1 MHDSQPLASCSASK
15 PMLEWY
21 SFSSVFCRG
30 LATIRGVCMRR
41 RFILILCAVT
51 GLFAAGC
58 PKGDEHYKAA
68 RKAEDLQDYD
78 TALQYY
84 QKALASD
91 PQNADYRIKFNQI
104 RFEAG
109 AYHIKKGQ
117 DLREKGDL
125 QGAAAEFQRAATIDP
140 SSAVA
145 VQELRATADQMN
157 DVARKQ
163 DEAAAG
169 PNSTVEP
176 DLASGPPELKPLP
189 ETSVSLKMVND
200 VKIIYDTIG
209 KQSGIN
215 VIYDPDFPARRISV
229 ELNNVTLQQALD
241 IVAIQSKT
249 FWKPVTENI
258 IFVAQDTTQKHKDYD
273 EQMVETFYLSNT
285 IQSQD
290 LTEIANGLRQVL
302 NLTRVQQLNSQNAI
316 IVRDT
321 PDKLA
326 IARRLLKD
334 IDKAKPEVIIQVEV
348 LSASTDRLRDLG
360 VLPGQSASL
369 TFTPPGTTS
378 TTGSSTSSTTPTGAP
393 LKGFSFS
400 SAYYTVT
407 LPGATANFVL
417 TDTTTKIIQNPEI
430 RSIDGQPAKLNIG
443 SRVPIA
449 TGSFQAG
456 VGVGTTSVNPLV
468 NTQFTY
474 IDVGVNVNITPRI
487 HPNHEVSLKV
497 ALEVSQVTGNATI
510 GGIQQPIIGQNKIEH
525 DIRLR
530 EGEANI
536 LGGLFTKTDSKTVNG
551 WPGLAQIP
559 LMKYLFADNK
569 VEHAQNDILIVLI
582 PRIVRLPDWTR
593 ADLRPI
599 SSGVEQNITTR
610 RQSDIR
616 SPETTKPAPAPA
628 PAQPTPLA
636 PPALPLSGPATTAP
650 APQAAAGAQNARLRF
665 DPQVLTLAPGQT
677 ATLGVSVDNVND
689 LYSIPMMLQY
699 DPAVISI
706 EDVQH
711 GTFLSSGNQE
721 IAIVQGGDK
730 SKGQV
735 MIAATRQPN
744 TPGVSG
750 SGTLLGVVIKA
761 IGPGATNL
769 SIVQVNAKDSQ
780 QKPLA
785 LLTTEASV
793 QVKPQ

>member
-1 MHDSQPLASCSASK
+1 
-15 PMLEWY
+15 
-21 SFSSVFCRG
+21 
-30 LATIRGVCMRR
+30 MRSR
-41 RFILILCAVT
+41 LILILCAVT

-58 PKGDEHYKAA
+58 PKGNDQYKTA
-68 RKAEDLQDYD
+68 RHAEDLQDYD

-84 QKALASD
+84 QKALAAD

-109 AYHIKKGQ
+109 VFHIKKGQ

-125 QGAAAEFQRAATIDP
+125 HGAAAEFQRAATIDP
-140 SSAVA
+140 GSSIA
-145 VQELRATADQMN
+145 VQEFRNTVDQIN
-157 DVARKQ
+157 DLARKQ

-169 PNSTVEP
+169 PNQVEA
-176 DLASGPPELKPLP
+176 DLASAPPELKPLSDAP
-189 ETSVSLKMVND
+189 VSLKMVND
-200 VKIIYDTIG
+200 VKIIFDTVA
-209 KQSGIN
+209 KQAGIN
-215 VIYDPDFPARRISV
+215 VIYDPDFPARRITV

-241 IVAIQSKT
+241 IICMQSKT

-302 NLTRVQQLNSQNAI
+302 NLTKVQQLNSQNAI

-334 IDKAKPEVIIQVEV
+334 IDKAKPEVVIQVEV
-348 LSASTDRLRDLG
+348 LSASTDRLRDIG
-360 VLPGQSASL
+360 ILPGQSASIA
-369 TFTPPGTTS
+369 FTPPGTTQTGTGTS
-378 TTGSSTSSTTPTGAP
+378 TGSTTPTTGAP
-393 LKGFSFS
+393 LKGFSFG
-400 SAYYTVT
+400 AGDYTIT
-407 LPGATANFVL
+407 LPGATANFLL
-417 TDTTTKIIQNPEI
+417 TDTTSKIIQNPEI

-497 ALEVSQVTGNATI
+497 ALEVSQVTSFQTI
-510 GGIQQPIIGQNKIEH
+510 GGIQQPVIGQNKIEH

-530 EGEANI
+530 EGEASI

-569 VEHAQNDILIVLI
+569 TDHAENDILIVLV
-582 PRIVRLPDWTR
+582 PRIVRLPDWSR

-599 SSGVEQNITTR
+599 SSGVEQNITVR

-616 SPETTKPAPAPA
+616 TPAQQAPVPQPPAPVA
-628 PAQPTPLA
+628 A
-636 PPALPLSGPATTAP
+636 PPAVPPQAG
-650 APQAAAGAQNARLRF
+650 APQAAVPGQNAALRF
-665 DPQVLTLAPGQT
+665 DPQTLTLAPGQT
-677 ATLGVSVDNVND
+677 ATLGVAVDNVND

-706 EDVQH
+706 EDIQH

-750 SGTLLGVVIKA
+750 SGTLLGVVVRA
-761 IGPGATNL
+761 VAPGATSL

-780 QKPLA
+780 QRPLP
-785 LLTTEASV
+785 LVTTEANV

>member
-1 MHDSQPLASCSASK
+1 
-15 PMLEWY
+15 
-21 SFSSVFCRG
+21 
-30 LATIRGVCMRR
+30 MRR
-41 RFILILCAVT
+41 RIILILCAVT

-58 PKGDEHYKAA
+58 PKNGGDHYKAA
-68 RKAEDLQDYD
+68 RQAEDLQDYD

-84 QKALASD
+84 QKALAAD
-91 PQNADYRIKFNQI
+91 PQNADYRIKVNQI

-109 AYHIKKGQ
+109 EYHIKKGQ
-117 DLREKGDL
+117 DLRQKGDL
-125 QGAAAEFQRAATIDP
+125 QGAAAEFQRAVSIDA

-145 VQELRATADQMN
+145 VQELRSTIDQMN

-163 DEAAAG
+163 DEAAQG
-169 PNSTVEP
+169 PNNAVEA
-176 DLASGPPELKPLP
+176 DLAAGPPELKPLSDAP
-189 ETSVSLKMVND
+189 ISLKMVND
-200 VKIIYDTIG
+200 IKIIYDTIA
-209 KQSGIN
+209 KQAGIN

-241 IVAIQSKT
+241 IVSIQSKS

-302 NLTRVQQLNSQNAI
+302 NLTKVQQLNSQNAI

-334 IDKAKPEVIIQVEV
+334 IDKAKPEVVVQVEV

-360 VLPGQSASL
+360 ILPGQSASI
-369 TFTPPGTTS
+369 TFSPNTS
-378 TTGSSTSSTTPTGAP
+378 TTNNGTTGSTTSSTGVP
-393 LKGFSFS
+393 LNQLNLGNLD
-400 SAYYTVT
+400 AYYSVT

-417 TDTTTKIIQNPEI
+417 TDTMTKIIQNPEI

-456 VGVGTTSVNPLV
+456 VGVGTTAVNPLV

-487 HPNHEVSLKV
+487 HTNHEVSLKV
-497 ALEVSQVTGNATI
+497 ALEISQVTGTATI

-530 EGEANI
+530 EGEVNI

-569 VEHAQNDILIVLI
+569 VEHTQNDILIVLT

-593 ADLRPI
+593 GDLRPI
-599 SSGVEQNITTR
+599 SSGSEQNITVR

-616 SPETTKPAPAPA
+616 TPGTQPPAQQAPVPPAPV
-628 PAQPTPLA
+628 A
-636 PPALPLSGPATTAP
+636 PPPAAQQQP
-650 APQAAAGAQNARLRF
+650 GAAAQAAGAGQNARLRF
-665 DPQVLTLAPGQT
+665 DPQGLTLAPGQT
-677 ATLGVSVDNVND
+677 ATVGVAVDNVND

-706 EDVQH
+706 EDIQH

-750 SGTLLGVVIKA
+750 SGTLLGVVVKA
-761 IGPGATNL
+761 VAPGSTSL

-780 QKPLA
+780 QKALPLV
-785 LLTTEASV
+785 TTEANI
-793 QVKPQ
+793 QVKAQ

>member
-1 MHDSQPLASCSASK
+1 MHRK
-15 PMLEWY
+15 
-21 SFSSVFCRG
+21 
-30 LATIRGVCMRR
+30 T
-41 RFILILCAVT
+41 ILILCAVA

-58 PKGDEHYKAA
+58 PKGGEHYNAA

-91 PQNADYRIKFNQI
+91 PQNADYRIKYNQI

-109 AYHIKKGQ
+109 EFHIKKGQ

-140 SSAVA
+140 SSAA
-145 VQELRATADQMN
+145 AIQEFRHTVDQMN

-169 PNSTVEP
+169 PNDTVEA
-176 DLASGPPELKPLP
+176 DLASSPPELKPLSDAP
-189 ETSVSLKMVND
+189 VSLKMVND
-200 VKIIYDTIG
+200 VKLIFDTIA
-209 KQSGIN
+209 KQAGIN

-241 IVAIQSKT
+241 IVCIQSKT

-302 NLTRVQQLNSQNAI
+302 NLTKVQQLNSQNAI

-334 IDKAKPEVIIQVEV
+334 IDKAKPEVVIQVEV

-360 VLPGQSASL
+360 ILPGQSASV

-378 TTGSSTSSTTPTGAP
+378 TTGSTTTTTPPGAP
-393 LKGFSFS
+393 LKAFSFS

-487 HPNHEVSLKV
+487 HPNREVSLKV
-497 ALEVSQVTGNATI
+497 ALEVSQVTGTATI

-569 VEHAQNDILIVLI
+569 VDHSQNDILIVLT

-616 SPETTKPAPAPA
+616 IPDVNKPAAAPAPQQ
-628 PAQPTPLA
+628 PATQP
-636 PPALPLSGPATTAP
+636 PPALPMSGPANP
-650 APQAAAGAQNARLRF
+650 AAAPPATAGSQGARLRF
-665 DPQVLTLAPGQT
+665 DPQALTLAPGQT
-677 ATLGVSVDNVND
+677 ATLGVAVDNVND

-761 IGPGATNL
+761 IGPGSTNL

-793 QVKPQ
+793 QVKSQ

>member
-1 MHDSQPLASCSASK
+1 
-15 PMLEWY
+15 
-21 SFSSVFCRG
+21 
-30 LATIRGVCMRR
+30 MRR
-41 RFILILCAVT
+41 RFILILCAAT
-51 GLFAAGC
+51 GLLAAGC
-58 PKGDEHYKAA
+58 PKGGDQFKAA
-68 RKAEDLQDYD
+68 QKAENIQDYD

-84 QKALASD
+84 QKALAAD
-91 PQNADYRIKFNQI
+91 PRNVDYRIKYNQI

-109 AYHIKKGQ
+109 QVHIKKGQ

-125 QGAAAEFQRAATIDP
+125 QGAAAEFQRASTLDP
-140 SSAVA
+140 SNPAA
-145 VQELRATADQMN
+145 VQELRSTLDQIN
-157 DVARKQ
+157 DLARKQ
-163 DEAAAG
+163 DQAAAG
-169 PNSTVEP
+169 PSETPESES
-176 DLASGPPELKPLP
+176 LAAGPPELKPLSSAP
-189 ETSVSLKMVND
+189 ISLKMVND
-200 VKIIYDTIG
+200 AKIVFDTIG
-209 KQSGIN
+209 KLAGIT

-229 ELNNVTLQQALD
+229 DLNNLTLEQSLD
-241 IVAIQSKT
+241 IVCLQSKT

-258 IFVAQDTTQKHKDYD
+258 IFIAQDTTQKHKDYD

-302 NLTRVQQLNSQNAI
+302 NLTKVQQLNSQNAI

-334 IDKAKPEVIIQVEV
+334 IDKAKPEVVIQVEV
-348 LSASTDRLRDLG
+348 LSASLERLRDLG
-360 VLPGQSASL
+360 VLPGQSASVA
-369 TFTPPGTTS
+369 FTPPGTTTS
-378 TTGSSTSSTTPTGAP
+378 GSSSGGTNTNTGAP
-393 LKGFSFS
+393 LKGFSFGS
-400 SAYYTVT
+400 SDYTVT

-417 TDTTTKIIQNPEI
+417 TDTATKIIQNPEI

-474 IDVGVNVNITPRI
+474 IDVGVNVNITPRV

-497 ALEVSQVTGNATI
+497 ALEVSQVTGTATI

-530 EGEANI
+530 EGEVNI

-559 LMKYLFADNK
+559 LMKYLFSDNK
-569 VEHAQNDILIVLI
+569 VDHTENDILIVLI
-582 PRIVRLPDWTR
+582 PHIVRLPDWTR

-610 RQSDIR
+610 RESDIR
-616 SPETTKPAPAPA
+616 APKASQQPPAPQSA
-628 PAQPTPLA
+628 PAQQPVSGVA
-636 PPALPLSGPATTAP
+636 PPATSATPPSADQSGLNV
-650 APQAAAGAQNARLRF
+650 QGARLRF
-665 DPQVLTLAPGQT
+665 EPQSLSLVPGQT
-677 ATLGVSVDNVND
+677 ATLGISVDNVTD
-689 LYSIPMMLQY
+689 LYSIPMILQY
-699 DPAVISI
+699 DPAVISV
-706 EDVQH
+706 EDIQH

-721 IAIVQGGDK
+721 IAIVQRVDK
-730 SKGQV
+730 EHGQA

-744 TPGVSG
+744 TPGVTG
-750 SGTLLGVVIKA
+750 SGTLMGVVVKA
-761 IGPGATNL
+761 LAPGNTTL

-780 QKPLA
+780 QKPLQM
-785 LLTTEASV
+785 LTGEASI